1 MKGVVSRRSLLAGM
15 SAAAA
20 GTAAGQMLLA
30 VARAQEPAAGAT
42 PAGLCMT
49 MLFMEG
55 PGSKLDNSKYAK
67 KHLPLLTRVYGD
79 SVERIEFRTAAGMA
93 MGVPSPIK
101 ASTTLWIRDVAAFSQ
116 KLGANA
122 TQINEDLDGMS
133 KGNRM
138 VQVDRVALS
147 LGDARADVPQN
158 SNVFSMF
165 YPAASMGMR
174 GPGRMGGGPGMGGP
188 GMGGPGA
195 PPAGAAPAAPPAPTF
210 DATYFTDVYLPK
222 LFSLYGAA
230 AVRRLEATV
239 GMDQGGQPAAHKGA
253 YHLLI
258 RDRGAY
264 DTAAQRAQGEI
275 LMDAGKFT
283 TIFPIIA
290 DMRVTAIA

>member
-15 SAAAA
+15 SAAAV

-30 VARAQEPAAGAT
+30 VARAQEAAPGAA

-55 PGSKLDNSKYAK
+55 PNSKLDNSKYAK

-101 ASTTLWIRDVAAFSQ
+101 ASSTLWIRDVASFSQ

-138 VQVDRVALS
+138 VQVDRVALA

-158 SNVFSMF
+158 SHVFSMF
-165 YPAASMGMR
+165 YPAASLGGMR
-174 GPGRMGGGPGMGGP
+174 GPVRMGGGPGMGGP
-188 GMGGPGA
+188 GGPGA
-195 PPAGAAPAAPPAPTF
+195 PAAGSAPAAPPAPTF

-222 LFSLYGAA
+222 LFSLYGSA